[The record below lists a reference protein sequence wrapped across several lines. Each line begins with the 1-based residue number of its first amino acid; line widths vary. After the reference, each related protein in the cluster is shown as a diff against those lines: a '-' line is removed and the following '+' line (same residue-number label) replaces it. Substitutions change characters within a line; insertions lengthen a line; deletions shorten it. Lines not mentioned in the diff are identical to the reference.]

1 MNAFVLFATE
11 RYGLPV
17 LEPLARALAAAGGSA
32 YWFGAGGA
40 RGLSLPGAE
49 PLASVSAVRAL
60 RPRAVFCAANWVPHF
75 FPGAK
80 VQVFHGFNVAKRS
93 DDRGHFRIRGLF
105 DLYCTQG
112 PATTAPFQALAAR
125 HGHFAVAETGW
136 CKLDPLF
143 RAAGVDTAALRDG
156 HGGRPVV
163 LYASTFTP
171 ALSSAATLYEEIAR
185 LVARGDR
192 YWLLS
197 LHPKCPPGLVA
208 RYRALAGANA
218 RLVEPEELV
227 AAEAA
232 ADLLVCDTSSV
243 IAECVVLGK
252 PVVTFRNRRPQP
264 WMFDIT
270 AVADLD
276 HAVTRA
282 TYPQAAWREALRR
295 EAARIHP
302 WRDGRSSERVIAA
315 TAALLD
321 GALAARRPK
330 PRNAWRKLRMR
341 WQLGWL
347 GRAG

>member
-17 LEPLARALAAAGGSA
+17 LAPLARALAAAGGSA
-32 YWFGAGGA
+32 YWFGAGHA
-40 RGLSLPGAE
+40 RGLSLPDAE
-49 PLASVSAVRAL
+49 PLASVRAVRAL

-80 VQVFHGFNVAKRS
+80 VQLFHGFNVAKRS

-136 CKLDPLF
+136 CKLDPVL
-143 RAAGVDTAALRDG
+143 RARGAAAVALRDG

-163 LYASTFTP
+163 LYAATFTP
-171 ALSSAATLYEEIAR
+171 ALSSAPTLYAEIAR

-218 RLVEPEELV
+218 RFVEPEDLV

-243 IAECVVLGK
+243 IAECVVQGK

-264 WMFDIT
+264 WMLDIAAT
-270 AVADLD
+270 ADLD
-276 HAVTRA
+276 QAVARAAHAD
-282 TYPQAAWREALRR
+282 AAWREALQR

-315 TAALLD
+315 TEALLD
-321 GALAARRPK
+321 GGLAALRPK

-341 WQLGWL
+341 WQLRW
-347 GRAG
+347 AGPAH